1 MRSKPNVN
9 GKRSWHQNSA
19 YGPMLASQCQ
29 LAARAEIRKR
39 PNLVLFDVL
48 STMDQEAR
56 YLLEQAERCRRIA
69 ARVSDAETA
78 ALFQVMAEEY
88 EAKAVSL
95 AKDHE
100 SRKVR

>member
-1 MRSKPNVN
+1 MGVLSRKTD
-9 GKRSWHQNSA
+9 GKADLLLS
-19 YGPMLASQCQ
+19 
-29 LAARAEIRKR
+29 AARAARVEIRKR
-39 PNLVLFDVL
+39 PNFVLFDVL
-48 STMDQEAR
+48 SAMDQEAR

-69 ARVSDAETA
+69 DRISDAETA

-100 SRKVR
+100 SSSKVK